1 MATDKEIALRV
12 QTLQTNGRD
21 VSMMQLPG
29 YMESSR
35 SKLDE
40 GVLPAVIAQLDSMSM
55 FLLPEDDQTVGTE
68 DYEEL
73 LADLT
78 DRFKE

>member
-1 MATDKEIALRV
+1 MGTEKEVALRV
-12 QTLQTNGRD
+12 QALRNNGRD
-21 VSMMQLPG
+21 VPMMQLSG
-29 YMESSR
+29 YMEWSR

-40 GVLPAVIAQLDSMSM
+40 GVSPAVIAHLDSMSM
-55 FLLPEDDQTVGTE
+55 FLLPEEDQTVSAE

-78 DRFKE
+78 DQFGE

>member
-1 MATDKEIALRV
+1 MATDKGIALRV
-12 QTLQTNGRD
+12 QASQSNGRD
-21 VSMMQLPG
+21 VPMMQLPG
-29 YMESSR
+29 YMDWSR

-40 GVLPAVIAQLDSMSM
+40 GVSPAVIAHLDSMSM
-55 FLLPEDDQTVGTE
+55 FLLPEEDQTVSAE

-78 DRFKE
+78 DQFGE